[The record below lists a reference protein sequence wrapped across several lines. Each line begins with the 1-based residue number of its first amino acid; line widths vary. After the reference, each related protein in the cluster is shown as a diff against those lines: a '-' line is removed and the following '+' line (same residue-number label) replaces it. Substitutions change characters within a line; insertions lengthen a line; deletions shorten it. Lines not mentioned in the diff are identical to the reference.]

1 MLASRSTTYD
11 NVCKRIKR
19 KQDKEQNV
27 MMHTVQQRG
36 ITVERFLV
44 SDLLYFS
51 EERIGTLYLPLAQLS
66 QGHFLEVDLKTKQE
80 R

>member
-51 EERIGTLYLPLAQLS
+51 EERIGALDLPLAQLS

>member
-1 MLASRSTTYD
+1 
-11 NVCKRIKR
+11 
-19 KQDKEQNV
+19 

-51 EERIGTLYLPLAQLS
+51 EKRIGALDLPLAQLS